1 MRLFRHYDGLPPDA
15 TGAVVAIGNFDGVH
29 RGHRVVIGA
38 AGEIAR
44 ATGKPLG
51 VLTFEPHPRRI
62 FQPDAPPFRL
72 SSLRTKAHQMELLG
86 VDCLYV
92 LQFQKAFAEIPAENF
107 VIDLLVSG
115 FGVSHVVVG
124 EDFAF
129 GRKRLG
135 DVQLLRELARRF
147 DFQIT
152 RVFTQREPDGT
163 VIASRRIRQLL
174 VEGKPAEAAKLLGR
188 YWEIGGRV
196 EHGDAVG
203 RTLGF
208 PTANLPLG
216 DYQRPKA
223 GIYAIRAGIDEGA
236 QTVWRDGVASLG
248 WRPTFAG
255 RDLRFEAHLFDF
267 SGDLYGKH
275 LRVAL
280 IEYLREEQK
289 FDGVEPL
296 IAQMHKDSAQA
307 RAVLADPARFAA
319 PGFKLG

>member
-38 AGEIAR
+38 AGDIAR
-44 ATGKPLG
+44 KAGKPLG

-62 FQPDAPPFRL
+62 FQPDAPPFCL
-72 SSLRTKAHQMELLG
+72 SSLRTKAHQMERQG

-92 LQFQKAFAEIPAENF
+92 LHFDRPFAHVSAESF
-107 VIDLLVSG
+107 VADILVG
-115 FGVSHVVVG
+115 GLRVSHVVVG
-124 EDFAF
+124 EDFVF
-129 GRKRLG
+129 GHKRG
-135 DVQLLRELARRF
+135 GNVELLRELGRKLGF
-147 DFQIT
+147 EVSCVVI
-152 RVFTQREPDGT
+152 QREPDGT
-163 VIASRRIRQLL
+163 VIASRHIRELL
-174 VEGKPAEAAKLLGR
+174 AAGQPAQAAKLLGR
-188 YWEIGGRV
+188 YWEIEGRV
-196 EHGDAVG
+196 EHGDALG

-223 GIYAIRAGIDEGA
+223 GIYAVRAGIDEGA

-255 RDLRFEAHLFDF
+255 QDLRFEAHLFDF

-280 IEYLREEQK
+280 IEYLREERK
-289 FDGVEPL
+289 FDGADAL
-296 IAQMHKDSAQA
+296 IVQMNKDAAEA

-319 PGFKLG
+319 PEFRLG

>member
-29 RGHRVVIGA
+29 RGHRVVINA

-51 VLTFEPHPRRI
+51 VLTFEPHPTRI
-62 FQPDAPPFRL
+62 FRPDAPPFRL

-92 LQFQKAFAEIPAENF
+92 MQFHRAFAEIPAENF

-115 FGVSHVVVG
+115 LGVSHVVVG
-124 EDFAF
+124 EDFNF
-129 GRKRLG
+129 GHKRQG
-135 DVQLLRELARRF
+135 DVALLRELARRF
-147 DFQIT
+147 DFKIT

-174 VEGKPAEAAKLLGR
+174 IDGKPAEAAKLLGR
-188 YWEIGGRV
+188 YWELGGRV

-223 GIYAIRAGIDEGA
+223 GIYAIKAGIDEGA

-255 RDLRFEAHLFDF
+255 KDLRFEAHVFDF
-267 SGDLYGKH
+267 SGDLYGKQ

-289 FDGVEPL
+289 FDGVDAL
-296 IAQMHKDSAQA
+296 VAQMNKDAAQA